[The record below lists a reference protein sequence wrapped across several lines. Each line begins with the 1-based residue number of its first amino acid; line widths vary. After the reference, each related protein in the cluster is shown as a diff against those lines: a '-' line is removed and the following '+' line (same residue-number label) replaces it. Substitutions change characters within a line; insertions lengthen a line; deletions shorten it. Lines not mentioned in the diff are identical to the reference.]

1 MAIPLYRKMMFV
13 NVNNVY
19 KKIESAYVNINSS
32 WKEIV
37 DIWVNIDGVWKQL
50 ILTPYTFS
58 QVDSLGYTFNNIDN
72 LNISWED
79 ANMGGW

>member
-1 MAIPLYRKMMFV
+1 MAIPLYRKMMFI
-13 NVNNVY
+13 NVNNAY
-19 KKIESAYVNINSS
+19 KKIESAYVNINNS

-37 DIWVNIDGVWKQL
+37 DIWVNVDGAWKQL

-58 QVDSLGYTFNNIDN
+58 KVDSLGYTFNNIDN
-72 LNISWED
+72 LNIFWED